1 MSSRL
6 LGHTHCEGLLVK
18 TNVKK
23 KKKKNGEEKK
33 KKRLHIDRKMAL
45 TAFPGTT
52 SLRAHLIYGTSIII
66 AAILNKQCR
75 ETDEL
80 KS

>member
-6 LGHTHCEGLLVK
+6 LGHTHCEGLLLK

-23 KKKKNGEEKK
+23 RKGEGKK